1 MSSARIAAFAV
12 AACVLAGCAG
22 MSEQAC
28 LSSDWRTVGFED
40 GSLGRPE
47 STIGAYRQQCAEHG
61 VSPDLDAYR
70 AGHAQG
76 VQSYCKAGNG
86 FEVGH
91 SGSTYQGVCPQE
103 LERGFMAE
111 YNSGRRLYE
120 LETALRDVD
129 GRISGGKYEQE
140 KIRGELTSIAATVAA
155 SDTTAEQR
163 VLLVSRTAELGRRY
177 GELNTVIE
185 VAQRERVEHE
195 RELRDYQQTL
205 ALR

>member
-1 MSSARIAAFAV
+1 MSCARIAAFAV
-12 AACVLAGCAG
+12 AASVFAGCAG

-28 LSSDWRTVGFED
+28 LTSDWRTVGFED
-40 GSLGRPE
+40 GSVGRPV
-47 STIGAYRQQCAEHG
+47 SMIGSYRQQCAEHG

-91 SGSTYQGVCPQE
+91 SGASYQGVCPAD
-103 LERGFMAE
+103 LERDFVAE

-120 LETALRDVD
+120 LEGALRDVD
-129 GRISGGKYEQE
+129 NRIASSKYEQE
-140 KIRGELTSIAATVAA
+140 QIRAELTRIAATIAA
-155 SDTTAEQR
+155 ADTTAEQR
-163 VLLVSRTAELGRRY
+163 VLLVSRSAELGRRY
-177 GELNTVIE
+177 GELSTTIE
-185 VAQRERVEHE
+185 VAQRDRVGHE